1 MEIPFVA
8 NGAGRHALETVGMK
22 SRNDRQL
29 RLMAR
34 DIVQAR
40 FVAQEDLCV
49 SRKSRSSSRGNRPA
63 NPNSMQREHRYGAK
77 LDLRRN
83 EDPQTEPKHKAPTAV
98 ADDDD
103 RR

>member
-1 MEIPFVA
+1 MRQQEKPFFVE
-8 NGAGRHALETVGMK
+8 RK
-22 SRNDRQL
+22 S
-29 RLMAR
+29 
-34 DIVQAR
+34 
-40 FVAQEDLCV
+40 
-49 SRKSRSSSRGNRPA
+49 SRKPKFDATRASIWG
-63 NPNSMQREHRYGAK
+63 K